1 MCVLCCCHKLHIGEL
16 KGKHFK
22 NSQCHQ
28 NDYNGTTEYCNLCD
42 GWTFF
47 ILVLF
52 IEILGEMLHVQQS
65 RCWVHHASTALDSH
79 NSLWHRF
86 NKLPKTFIRDFGPI
100 DMIDM
105 VMAHYP
111 GGSSH
116 QKTGTLWPLRDERG
130 Q

>member
-47 ILVLF
+47 ILGLF
-52 IEILGEMLHVQQS
+52 IEILGEMLHVQRS

-79 NSLWHRF
+79 NSLIQQIAENIHQR
-86 NKLPKTFIRDFGPI
+86 FGPV
-100 DMIDM
+100 DTIDM
-105 VMAHYP
+105 VMAP
-111 GGSSH
+111 EAE
-116 QKTGTLWPLRDERG
+116 PDI
-130 Q
+130 